1 MKTVQRI
8 LLPTDFSAVAA
19 NAFAY
24 TLRLADA
31 LDAEIQLLH
40 AVYPPVAMAEI
51 PSSHNQM
58 AAQLLESAEENL
70 QAFAEKG
77 LAMVGEQL
85 KNVPVIHRIVE
96 MGGTVPLIKNIA
108 EEGHFDLVVMGT
120 HGADSFWDKLFG
132 TNAAGVL
139 QNAPCPVL
147 VIPEKSL
154 YKNLQ
159 LLCFATD
166 LHGHDVLFGKELI
179 DLFYP
184 LLPDLHFLHIAKEI
198 EDFDRPL
205 DFELILDL
213 YQRQN
218 VPFRVDCTAMEEE
231 DVTTAL
237 IEFATEIEADM
248 IVMSRP
254 HYGLFDQLFHKSYTR
269 QIAMLT
275 PLPLLVLPR

>member
-8 LLPTDFSAVAA
+8 LLPTDFSTVAA

-24 TLRLADA
+24 TLGLADD
-31 LDAEIQLLH
+31 LGAEIQLLH

-51 PSSHNQM
+51 PSSHNQL
-58 AAQLLESAEENL
+58 AAQLLENAEENL
-70 QAFAEKG
+70 QAFIKKG
-77 LAMVGEQL
+77 LAMVGSSL
-85 KNVPVIHRIVE
+85 KNTAVIHQMVE
-96 MGGTVPLIKNIA
+96 MGGAVPLIKSIA
-108 EEGHFDLVVMGT
+108 EEGHFDLVIMGT
-120 HGADSFWDKLFG
+120 QGADSFWDKLFG

-147 VIPEKSL
+147 VIPDKSQ

-166 LHGHDVLFGKELI
+166 LNGHDVLFGKELI

-237 IEFATEIEADM
+237 IEFATEIKADM
-248 IVMSRP
+248 LVMSKP